1 MKILHV
7 SLGLPP
13 YRTGGLT
20 RYSVDLM
27 VNQVSLSHRVG
38 LLYPGH
44 FKFGGKSQII
54 SNGMYK
60 GIDVYEIVNPQ
71 PVSLLGG
78 IKNAER
84 FLRQASRS
92 TYINFLNHYK
102 PDIIHIHTLMGIH
115 KELLEAARELGI
127 KMVFTSHDYF
137 GICPKVNLMDWTGN
151 LCDDYEN
158 GLKCIKCNQHGYSML
173 KITIMQSKIYREL
186 KYNPLMSKIRA
197 KQVDKQ
203 KVVVNR
209 GLEEKVNSSDA
220 SLADS
225 YVKLRHYYN
234 EMLSLVNTFH
244 FNSTVA
250 QREYEKYIAPKGK
263 VISITHQ
270 NIQDSREVKN
280 YTDHT
285 KPLYVSYLGPVDQ
298 YKGFY
303 MLLHALE
310 QLKDRDDWKLRV
322 YGDVEPTGI
331 QYDAD
336 KVHFFGKYQHHQLNE
351 IFKETD
357 LLIIPS
363 IWKETFGFI
372 GLEALSHG
380 VPALVTDCVG
390 FKDLI
395 QDGVTGMVCKPNSED
410 LAKHL
415 TSVLDHRETLVQMNR
430 NIVSSDFNFS
440 MSWHTTAIIDLYKS
454 TMLDT
459 GDIVEEGRIEHEPI
473 QC

>member
-20 RYSVDLM
+20 RYSIDLM
-27 VNQVSLSHRVG
+27 ANQVSLSHQVG
-38 LLYPGH
+38 VLYPGH
-44 FKFGGKSQII
+44 FRVGGKLKII
-54 SNGMYK
+54 SNDMYK

-78 IKNAER
+78 IKNVEK
-84 FLRQASRS
+84 FLKQAPRS
-92 TYINFLNHYK
+92 IYINFLHHYK
-102 PDIIHIHTLMGIH
+102 PDIIHLHTLMGIH
-115 KELLEAARELGI
+115 KELLEAAKELGI

-151 LCDDYEN
+151 ICDDYEN
-158 GLKCIKCNQHGYSML
+158 GLKCVKCNQHGYSIL
-173 KITIMQSKIYREL
+173 KISIMQSKMYREL
-186 KYNPLMSKIRA
+186 KYNPIINKIRA

-203 KVVVNR
+203 KVVTMN
-209 GLEEKVNSSDA
+209 GLEGNVDQPDP

-225 YVKLRHYYN
+225 YVRLRHYYT

-250 QREYEKYIAPKGK
+250 RKEYEKYMTPKGK

-270 NIQDSREVKN
+270 DIQDCRKVKN
-280 YTDHT
+280 YSDHT
-285 KPLYVSYLGPVDQ
+285 KPLYLSYLGPVDR

-310 QLKDRDDWKLRV
+310 QLKDRDDWRLRV

-331 QYDAD
+331 QYDAE
-336 KVHFFGKYQHHQLNE
+336 KIQFFGKYQHHQLPE
-351 IFKETD
+351 IFNETD
-357 LLIIPS
+357 LIIIPS

-395 QDGVTGMVCKPNSED
+395 DDGVTGMVCRPNSED

-415 TSVLDHRETLVQMNR
+415 ISVLNHREALAQMNR
-430 NIVSSDFNFS
+430 NIVSCDFDFS
-440 MSWHTTAIIDLYKS
+440 MNRHTATIVDLYKS

-473 QC
+473 QF